1 MRKVLKSNIYF
12 LIILLLEILL
22 PIPLEFLYMAL
33 NITDIRIKLFLNH
46 TIIFII
52 PAIIYLLVTKESPK
66 KVLRLN
72 KLYFKDTLWLILL
85 AFMCQPIMMFFS
97 LVSQFFFENDIG
109 NFISSISNTP
119 YIVMMLLVAVM
130 PAITEEITLRGIV
143 LSGYDNKNMYVSC
156 AIIGLLFGI
165 FHLDYQ
171 QFLYAAILGFILALV
186 VRITN
191 SIFAGSLIHFIIN
204 GSTVTLQKIMTSN
217 IGNTEVVQQASEISL
232 KALPLEMK
240 FVYAGLYGAIA
251 IAFSI
256 AVYYIIKK
264 LKKLNIERGTF
275 KEGSYY
281 RKNYNDNN
289 DRIFNIVLLI
299 IIFVYLLYMV
309 ILPYIIF
316 IVKSK
321 G

>member
-1 MRKVLKSNIYF
+1 
-12 LIILLLEILL
+12 
-22 PIPLEFLYMAL
+22 
-33 NITDIRIKLFLNH
+33 
-46 TIIFII
+46 
-52 PAIIYLLVTKESPK
+52 
-66 KVLRLN
+66 
-72 KLYFKDTLWLILL
+72 
-85 AFMCQPIMMFFS
+85 
-97 LVSQFFFENDIG
+97 
-109 NFISSISNTP
+109 
-119 YIVMMLLVAVM
+119 MMLLVAVM

-217 IGNTEVVQQASEISL
+217 IGNTEVVEQASEISL

-240 FVYAGLYGAIA
+240 FVYAALYGAIA

-264 LKKLNIERGTF
+264 LKKLNNERGTF